1 MRKLADIM
9 DKVCNKLRE
18 AAEQREFVSD
28 GRLDRLCE
36 ILSATTETVEEAAR
50 RAKWKEQGLLI
61 QLDKLNAEVEDRRQ
75 AFAMWSQSTEKV
87 LHRLGSKQ
95 GESIEEALNRWLGE
109 HTKNLQTNRNTLR
122 LYEAA
127 MELCEGG
134 MVPSEQII
142 KLRGLVNTLQQKLA
156 SARLQTARL
165 AAVMPAIFPD
175 WPSDHNKT
183 DFEWAL
189 SQVKAEIERLRSYL
203 VKPEAE
209 QADDYLRT
217 QLVRLGTQRDHL
229 LSELEKK
236 RREVTDLRTRSELAA
251 QSFARHTGWVHLKES
266 KQTPR
271 HVEPAQILA
280 FIVQHEGSERRWD
293 ATLCEPCA
301 PPDETEVTVPGPD
314 AP

>member
-1 MRKLADIM
+1 MRKKELLCFLTELRQQEVLRINAAIAHERQMETLHKQRHDIGEILGRRVEESTI
-9 DKVCNKLRE
+9 DAARRVVQSIETCNKLRE

-50 RAKWKEQGLLI
+50 RAKWKEFELENANQGLLI

-156 SARLQTARL
+156 DTAER
-165 AAVMPAIFPD
+165 AAIGQLVIAPRD
-175 WPSDHNKT
+175 Q
-183 DFEWAL
+183 L
-189 SQVKAEIERLRSYL
+189 IENDELRNANS
-203 VKPEAE
+203 K
-209 QADDYLRT
+209 LRT
-217 QLVRLGTQRDHL
+217 EVAELQEKLRASIQKADATCPNQL
-229 LSELEKK
+229 LS
-236 RREVTDLRTRSELAA
+236 A
-251 QSFARHTGWVHLKES
+251 
-266 KQTPR
+266 
-271 HVEPAQILA
+271 VEC
-280 FIVQHEGSERRWD
+280 ER
-293 ATLCEPCA
+293 A
-301 PPDETEVTVPGPD
+301 PPDETEVTVLGPD